1 MKKVILT
8 LVLALGLSSF
18 ANAQCGE
25 NSTYIQ
31 ASCVSGCYSVYT
43 MSGNLEADITPRK
56 PTAAQSDAIRNDL
69 NDRCSTFSG
78 RATIDEPGI
87 V

>member
-8 LVLALGLSSF
+8 LVLAFGMTSL

-25 NSTYIQ
+25 NSTYIE

-43 MSGNLEADITPRK
+43 MSGNLEADITP
-56 PTAAQSDAIRNDL
+56 Q
-69 NDRCSTFSG
+69 
-78 RATIDEPGI
+78 
-87 V
+87 

>member
-43 MSGNLEADITPRK
+43 MSGNMESDITPRK
-56 PTAAQSDAIRNDL
+56 PTLSQATEIEADL
-69 NDRCSTFSG
+69 NRRCSTFSG
-78 RATIDEPGI
+78 RATIDEPGT